1 MHFTVRVFVALVCAS
16 ALLLAR
22 SMHTVYAE
30 TATLPDTGRT
40 ACISADRLRTGD
52 VVYFAENTMM
62 QVSIRTAERGGI
74 GHVGIVVA
82 SGDGRRLVAEAEVNP
97 EVPDVISGD
106 HAAPGVRIYD
116 LYGRLRSC
124 LHPLVVRQLCFA
136 PACGPD
142 TQRRVRKAI
151 RAVVAQL
158 HNHTYTLAFA
168 YWAYLMVAPQG
179 FLRASYS
186 ANAAVDAMAPGTGMW
201 CSWLVGEA
209 YRHAGLLAPVACV
222 SAQAAQAASIPYPQ
236 GVGVARAPT
245 VGSSAPLSTA
255 PCTMTPSGTYF
266 TLAAALQPGIA
277 TLSAPQYVVECAAMR
292 TPLDNAFPQIGG
304 RYAHPRERRGPLI
317 VLAVAA
323 AAACLLPETM
333 ASSS

>member
-1 MHFTVRVFVALVCAS
+1 
-16 ALLLAR
+16 
-22 SMHTVYAE
+22 MHTVYAD

-52 VVYFAENTMM
+52 VVYFTENTMM

-82 SGDGRRLVAEAEVNP
+82 SGDGRRLVAEAEINP
-97 EVPDVISGD
+97 AVPDVISGD
-106 HAAPGVRIYD
+106 HAPPGVRIYD
-116 LYGRLRSC
+116 LRDRLRSC
-124 LHPLVVRQLCFA
+124 LHPLVVRQLCFS

-142 TQRRVRKAI
+142 TQRRVRRAI
-151 RAVVAQL
+151 RTAVAHL
-158 HNHTYTLAFA
+158 HNHTYTMAFA
-168 YWAYLMVAPQG
+168 YWAYLMVAPPA

-209 YRHAGLLAPVACV
+209 YRYAGLLAPVACV
-222 SAQAAQAASIPYPQ
+222 SAQAARDASAPYPR
-236 GVGVARAPT
+236 GAAVAARATT

-255 PCTMTPSGTYF
+255 PCTMTPSGTYW
-266 TLAAALQPGIA
+266 TLAAALQPGMA
-277 TLSAPQYVVECAAMR
+277 TLSAPQYVVECAAVR

-304 RYAHPRERRGPLI
+304 RYAHPRERRGPLV